1 MSEAIRAGTRPLR
14 VVPAACL
21 LAICLL
27 GACDERIAPG
37 NATTPATAPAPA
49 TLGCLPGTLEALPLP
64 LDEGFALALRP
75 SQTGPAPAR
84 CVLALFGPRTLKSP
98 LAFDRGY
105 ARVFGHHEEDGTASL
120 AGLEPA
126 QLQLYRIGATGAAAV
141 WLVRADIGTELE
153 PAHRDVLFTTDVDGT
168 TLPDH
173 LLVGAGGL
181 LYRRD
186 YGIASPRE
194 FTIDEE
200 SGRGPEP
207 GPRYRARYRIG
218 EDGRFG
224 LVASEI
230 LPAADPHDP

>member
-1 MSEAIRAGTRPLR
+1 MSEAIRAGTRSR
-14 VVPAACL
+14 RATPAACL

-27 GACDERIAPG
+27 GACGERTAPG
-37 NATTPATAPAPA
+37 AAATRDPAPA
-49 TLGCLPGTLEALPLP
+49 AATPGCMPGTLDALPLP
-64 LDEGFALALRP
+64 LEEGYALARRP
-75 SQTGPAPAR
+75 AQTGPAPAR
-84 CVLALFGPRTLKSP
+84 CVLALFGSRTLKSP

-120 AGLEPA
+120 AGIEPA
-126 QLQLYRIGATGAAAV
+126 QLQLYRVGATAGAAV
-141 WLVRADIGTELE
+141 WLLRADIGTELE
-153 PAHRDVLFTTDVDGT
+153 PAHRDVLFSTDLDGAA
-168 TLPDH
+168 LLDH

-186 YGIASPRE
+186 YGIASPQA

-224 LVASEI
+224 LVESDV
-230 LPAADPHDP
+230 LAAGPHGP